1 MKKILYENPVSDYLS
16 DEFKNRAREASKAI
30 YNNPEN
36 PAPSS
41 SQLTSLMSSLPR
53 MESNKTQELFDEA
66 IKNIRKDRKETEG
79 LLKDLMRDIKADK
92 TDYARSGGTT
102 AKYLE
107 SLQRS
112 NEQLVKIVMTL
123 MKQQGDLNEELD
135 DDEKAEVYELIQ
147 GGNRRRIED

>member
-1 MKKILYENPVSDYLS
+1 M
-16 DEFKNRAREASKAI
+16 
-30 YNNPEN
+30 
-36 PAPSS
+36 
-41 SQLTSLMSSLPR
+41 
-53 MESNKTQELFDEA
+53 SNKTQELFDEA

-79 LLKDLMRDIKADK
+79 LLKDLMKDIKSDK

-147 GGNRRRIED
+147 GGNRRRTED